1 MITTPMAIR
10 QAMRAEIIPIGPY
23 SFSSEMIM
31 PEMNSEKTACM
42 PTQNRPVAT
51 AHGNSRRQETRLAP
65 R

>member
-1 MITTPMAIR
+1 
-10 QAMRAEIIPIGPY
+10 MRAEIIPIGPY